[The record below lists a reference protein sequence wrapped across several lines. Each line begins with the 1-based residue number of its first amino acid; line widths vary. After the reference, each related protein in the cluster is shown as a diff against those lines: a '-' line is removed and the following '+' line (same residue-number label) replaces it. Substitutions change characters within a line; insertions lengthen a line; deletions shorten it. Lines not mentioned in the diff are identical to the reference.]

1 MFFGDYM
8 DRKANPRLYDEIQD
22 TEGLSSVRTSGK
34 LEMCNKYV
42 EIKAKL
48 GKSNKLRSVSS
59 ISIELWSMMKNAI

>member
-1 MFFGDYM
+1 M

-22 TEGLSSVRTSGK
+22 TEGLSSVRTSGN
-34 LEMCNKYV
+34 LGTCNKYV